1 MFITQ
6 INSYQP
12 IQNYDFINNNYNNCN
27 NYSNYDSQL
36 KSNQMMFIYDLS
48 CYYPHQIF
56 NNYQN
61 INNNNYYSP
70 IENIL
75 NQGKVNHIVAAF
87 HILKSQQN
95 KKKTNQN
102 INYNIENNNIEGV
115 NYNNLTEEQKENK
128 VNENL
133 FEKNNE
139 ENKNN

>member
-6 INSYQP
+6 INSCQS
-12 IQNYDFINNNYNNCN
+12 IQNYDYINNNFNNCN

-36 KSNQMMFIYDLS
+36 KLNQMMFIYDFS
-48 CYYPHQIF
+48 SYYPQIF
-56 NNYQN
+56 NNNYQN

-87 HILKSQQN
+87 YILKSQQN
-95 KKKTNQN
+95 KKKSNQN
-102 INYNIENNNIEGV
+102 INCNIENNNIEGV

-128 VNENL
+128 VNDNL
-133 FEKNNE
+133 LEKNNE